1 MVIRFS
7 TATLFGFIVTLALFY
22 LMQGLIVSGKSVM
35 TPILTERLVNFVRI
49 KQPMQVPKTQQTPKP
64 IPPAVQPPKP
74 AKPDFTHPGVTTASY
89 NIGPLENPVSQD
101 PQGTGFTSDGD
112 YLPVVKVQ
120 PIYPQRA
127 LSRGLSGWVIVRFTV
142 TSNGTVSDPVVVQ
155 HCAWIKAP
163 QSQKDCRNSPNAVFD
178 SAAIQAARK
187 FKYKPRIL
195 DGQPLDTTGV
205 ENRITFE
212 LTGNGG

>member
-22 LMQGLIVSGKSVM
+22 LMQGLIVSSRTAM
-35 TPILTERLVNFVRI
+35 TPVLTERLVNFVRI
-49 KQPMQVPKTQQTPKP
+49 KQPMEVPTKRVTPKP

-74 AKPDFTHPGVTTASY
+74 VKPSFTQPGVTNARYT
-89 NIGPLENPVSQD
+89 IQPPDNPVSQHTR
-101 PQGTGFTSDGD
+101 GTGFTSDGD

-120 PIYPQRA
+120 PMYPQRA
-127 LSRGLSGWVIVRFTV
+127 LSRGLTGWVIVRFTV
-142 TSNGTVSDPVVVQ
+142 TSRGTVSNPVVVQ
-155 HCAWIKAP
+155 HCAWIKGP
-163 QSQKDCRNSPNAVFD
+163 KSQADCHDSPNAVFD

-195 DGQPLDTTGV
+195 DGQPVDTAGV

-212 LTGNGG
+212 LTENGG